1 MLERMQDL
9 PIKLLPDRSRSEGW
23 SCSPSWRAA
32 SLHSTDIMQLGL
44 FASTGL
50 QIGVL
55 LSDLQEMTQDLP
67 VRLLPDRSIDCR
79 LVMFAQLEGNEPAQ
93 D

>member
-1 MLERMQDL
+1 
-9 PIKLLPDRSRSEGW
+9 
-23 SCSPSWRAA
+23 
-32 SLHSTDIMQLGL
+32 MQLGL